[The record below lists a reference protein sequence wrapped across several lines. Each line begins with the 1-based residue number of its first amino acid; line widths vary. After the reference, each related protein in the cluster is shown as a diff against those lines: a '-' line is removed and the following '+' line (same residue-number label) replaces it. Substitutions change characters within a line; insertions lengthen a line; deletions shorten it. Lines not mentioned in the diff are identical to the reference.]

1 VNSQQRRAVIGGIL
15 AGILIS
21 AAFVWWL
28 GGPSEA
34 TVKRTV
40 VTTIQEESPRS
51 ILVTGTLGLR
61 TTIDIDSTS
70 AVTPSWVTTMLQVT
84 QPELLPF
91 TMGTASV
98 RLRIPGSVSYGFDVQ
113 TLKPEMITIEDGVV
127 SVSIP
132 DLAVQSVEPD
142 LSQLEVETSSRG
154 WMKMFTGD
162 MQDQVR
168 RDALSRVEATLRRQA
183 EARLASST
191 QPRIN
196 TARALQ
202 AMLKPAL
209 QSAGIEDPEFRF
221 RIGGDLVLSPSGPPE
236 TLPTGRDTL

>member
-1 VNSQQRRAVIGGIL
+1 
-15 AGILIS
+15 
-21 AAFVWWL
+21 
-28 GGPSEA
+28 
-34 TVKRTV
+34 
-40 VTTIQEESPRS
+40 
-51 ILVTGTLGLR
+51 
-61 TTIDIDSTS
+61 
-70 AVTPSWVTTMLQVT
+70 
-84 QPELLPF
+84 
-91 TMGTASV
+91 
-98 RLRIPGSVSYGFDVQ
+98 
-113 TLKPEMITIEDGVV
+113 
-127 SVSIP
+127 
-132 DLAVQSVEPD
+132 
-142 LSQLEVETSSRG
+142 
-154 WMKMFTGD
+154 MKMFTGD

-236 TLPTGRDTL
+236 TRPAGRDTL